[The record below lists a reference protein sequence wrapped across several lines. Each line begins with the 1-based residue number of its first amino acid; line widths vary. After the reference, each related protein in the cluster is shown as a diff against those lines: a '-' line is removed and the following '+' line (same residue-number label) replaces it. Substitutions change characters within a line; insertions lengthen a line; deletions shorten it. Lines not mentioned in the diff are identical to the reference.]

1 MELERQSE
9 VASGFHPG
17 NRDDAKGI
25 TFGPKMPKHNS
36 RVSSRYENALLP
48 IELAN
53 SVASLS
59 TYPSAQVLR
68 LFTDVTIKKDVGGQN
83 RM

>member
-25 TFGPKMPKHNS
+25 TFGPEMPKHNS
-36 RVSSRYENALLP
+36 RV
-48 IELAN
+48 
-53 SVASLS
+53 
-59 TYPSAQVLR
+59 
-68 LFTDVTIKKDVGGQN
+68 KDKPQ
-83 RM
+83 